1 MPNNLGW
8 EILRS
13 GYLFS
18 SKSLVQRCYTYTHKK
33 LSKICCI
40 LSVLRSLSQSLWSR
54 NYLRP
59 GAGAEMIFL
68 INIYCSQFGRCMDEE
83 NIISNISCY
92 RGVWIFI
99 QKNSVST
106 YKNAWLLG
114 SSLYIYN
121 KCCRTFTRRVWTD
134 ECVVSTTSLWG
145 LIFFVLIFGNF
156 FLLMFCLVRILMTTL
171 SRHY

>member
-1 MPNNLGW
+1 MKSGIQIRIKALQC
-8 EILRS
+8 ILNCDK
-13 GYLFS
+13 YFS
-18 SKSLVQRCYTYTHKK
+18 SQNLPLKESKK
-33 LSKICCI
+33 WA
-40 LSVLRSLSQSLWSR
+40 VLRSRSRSRWSR

-68 INIYCSQFGRCMDEE
+68 INIYCSQFGRCKDEE

-156 FLLMFCLVRILMTTL
+156 FLLMFCLVRILMTTF